1 MKSYKQKL
9 EMQNISKSFPGVEA
23 LNDVSITAKSG
34 KIMGLVGVN
43 GAGKS
48 TLMNILGGIY
58 SNDSGK
64 IILNENHIQLK
75 SPIDATKNGI
85 SFIHQDLLYFSSQTV
100 AENIFMTDL
109 PKNDLV
115 PFFISISKVN
125 AKASK
130 VLDMLGSDI
139 NPISLMEELS
149 TGEKQIIEIA
159 RALAAGSDIVI
170 FDEPTSSLSIKE
182 KEKLFKVVRKL
193 KNENKI
199 IIYISHFLNEIQE
212 LCDTYVVL
220 RNGRLVGSGNVADE
234 SKNNIIRMIIGRDL
248 ITSKNLLKEASHE
261 TILKIK
267 NVVQGNLLQGINLTL
282 NKGEVLG
289 LWGLMGSGRTELIRT
304 VLGLDPMESGELHL
318 YQDGKTNQISPKQL
332 LKHCGYVT
340 ESRRID
346 GLFISEPVW
355 KNITSGNLKHYSKG
369 QLNLIDSSLEKQ
381 SAQNHIEKLKIK
393 TPSHSTNIENLSG
406 GNQQKAIFSRW
417 LDKRPS
423 ILILDE
429 PTRGVD
435 VGAKQ
440 EIGTLITELAR
451 EGSSI
456 LLISSEIEEI
466 VSLSNRVLVLRDGII
481 AHEAIGEDINEVNLM
496 SVALGKEH

>member
-1 MKSYKQKL
+1 MTINKQKL
-9 EMQNISKSFPGVEA
+9 EMLNITKNFPGVEA
-23 LNDVSITAKSG
+23 LNDVSIVANSG
-34 KIMGLVGVN
+34 EIMGLVGVN

-48 TLMNILGGIY
+48 TLMNVLGGIY
-58 SNDSGK
+58 PSDSGK
-64 IILNENHIQLK
+64 IILNNNHIQLQ
-75 SPIDATKNGI
+75 SPNDAAKNGI
-85 SFIHQDLLYFSSQTV
+85 SFIHQDLLYFASQTV
-100 AENIFMTDL
+100 AENIYMTDL
-109 PKNDLV
+109 PKNDLL
-115 PFFISISKVN
+115 PFFISKSKIIE
-125 AKASK
+125 KASQ

-139 NPISLMEELS
+139 NPNSLIEELS
-149 TGEKQIIEIA
+149 TGEKQIVEIA
-159 RALAAGSDIVI
+159 RALATGSDIVI

-193 KNENKI
+193 KSENKI
-199 IIYISHFLNEIQE
+199 IVYISHFLNEIQE

-248 ITSKNLLKEASHE
+248 TASKNFFKETSNE
-261 TILKIK
+261 TILEI
-267 NVVQGNLLQGINLTL
+267 NNLVQGNLLQGINLTL

-304 VLGLDPMESGELHL
+304 MLGLDPMESGEIYL
-318 YQDGKTNQISPKQL
+318 YQDSKTKKISPKQL
-332 LKHCGYVT
+332 LKQCGYVT

-355 KNITSGNLKHYSKG
+355 KNITSGNLNHYSRG
-369 QLNLIDSSLEKQ
+369 RLNLMNSNAEMK
-381 SAQNHIEKLKIK
+381 SAQDHIEQLKIK
-393 TPSHSTNIENLSG
+393 TPSYSTSIENLSG

-417 LDKRPS
+417 LDKKPK

-440 EIGTLITELAR
+440 EIGSLITELAR
-451 EGSSI
+451 DGASI
-456 LLISSEIEEI
+456 LLVSSEIEEI
-466 VSLSNRVLVLRDGII
+466 VLLSNRVLVLRDRVIV
-481 AHEAIGEDINEVNLM
+481 HEASGEGINEVNLM
-496 SVALGKEH
+496 SVALGKEQ